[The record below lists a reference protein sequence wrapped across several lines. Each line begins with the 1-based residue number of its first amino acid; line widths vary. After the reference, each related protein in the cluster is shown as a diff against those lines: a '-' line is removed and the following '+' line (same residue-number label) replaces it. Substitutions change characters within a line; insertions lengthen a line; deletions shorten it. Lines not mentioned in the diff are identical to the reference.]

1 MRKLRLPFLSTRKS
15 TLPPLMSLTA
25 LVTSMVTVPVF
36 GFGMRPRGPSTRPE
50 AADLAHHVRSGDDGV
65 EVEEA
70 ARRPSAIE
78 VVVTDDVG
86 ASLESFGGL
95 RATGEDEDL
104 GGLTG
109 AVRQVHGTADQL
121 VGLARIHVQAQ
132 HGLNGLVE
140 LVLRHALEESDGFVG
155 GVKVVA
161 IDLLSRFAIL
171 LGTLY
176 HLVLLLIS
184 R

>member
-1 MRKLRLPFLSTRKS
+1 
-15 TLPPLMSLTA
+15 MS
-25 LVTSMVTVPVF
+25 
-36 GFGMRPRGPSTRPE
+36 GG
-50 AADLAHHVRSGDDGV
+50 GDDGI
-65 EVEEA
+65 EVKETVGDLLH
-70 ARRPSAIE
+70 E

-176 HLVLLLIS
+176 H
-184 R
+184 